1 MTVLAETCQ
10 KLAKFPSL
18 RDYGPEFVKTE
29 HYLHEA
35 LDYLLYATH
44 SGNPIDYHH
53 LFVYPFNVPSDV
65 FIFYFTVCENI
76 QEISQKWLH
85 TRVQA
90 IVPCI
95 PGEHEKQNTIYMK
108 H

>member
-1 MTVLAETCQ
+1 MQIGLDIADSVIKHNQERAKSSLENARKDGHICFKSKYTRRDMTVLAETCQ

-18 RDYGPEFVKTE
+18 R
-29 HYLHEA
+29 
-35 LDYLLYATH
+35 
-44 SGNPIDYHH
+44 
-53 LFVYPFNVPSDV
+53 
-65 FIFYFTVCENI
+65 YFTVCENI

-95 PGEHEKQNTIYMK
+95 PGEHVYA
-108 H
+108 

>member
-1 MTVLAETCQ
+1 MTVLAGTCQ

-35 LDYLLYATH
+35 LNYL
-44 SGNPIDYHH
+44 
-53 LFVYPFNVPSDV
+53 FYPFNAPSDV
-65 FIFYFTVCENI
+65 FIFDFTVCQNI
-76 QEISQKWLH
+76 QELSQKWLH
-85 TRVQA
+85 TRFQA

-95 PGEHEKQNTIYMK
+95 PGEHVYA
-108 H
+108 